1 MIGSHLTT
9 EGLSFLKH
17 AMARVTLLSRIGA
30 ESHLADRLAQRL
42 NMRPAQIKHVEDQLA
57 KMFRRVG
64 GDVSLG
70 SGDFIVP
77 VRVGNE
83 AEKPL
88 LGNLIIKERD
98 HTGSHTVGTF
108 LDPHMQTKKVR
119 DLTESALNNE
129 QRYELKRN
137 VNKLFTSVTPEAK
150 IKELAAA
157 PPPAPAPVT
166 PPSPRPAS
174 MGSPSFRPA
183 PMRTAPFG
191 RGPSSPKPR

>member
-17 AMARVTLLSRIGA
+17 AMARVTLLSRLGA
-30 ESHLADRLAQRL
+30 ESHVADRLAKRVGL
-42 NMRPAQIKHVEDQLA
+42 NPRQIKHVEDQLA
-57 KMFRRVG
+57 KMFRQVG

-77 VRVGNE
+77 VRVGNQ

-108 LDPHMQTKKVR
+108 LDPHMKTEAVK
-119 DLTESALNNE
+119 DLTESALDNP
-129 QRYELKRN
+129 QRYELKKN
-137 VNKLFTSVTPEAK
+137 INKLFTSVVPEAK
-150 IKELAAA
+150 IRALEAA

-166 PPSPRPAS
+166 PPSPRPAP
-174 MGSPSFRPA
+174 MGTQSFRPA

-191 RGPSSPKPR
+191 RGPSGPKPR